1 MLFFSNNKNLMRIG
15 YEYMKGPA
23 FVERVWFGNY
33 ISNSY
38 YRMGAIGFRA
48 GNERKNSPI
57 NAVKSVVYGF
67 PDYSDVSYCKVY
79 IHSIAIT

>member
-1 MLFFSNNKNLMRIG
+1 MRIG